1 MNKIKVHGALFTVA
15 LIYGANYTIA
25 KDVMGTL
32 PPLAVIIWR
41 IGGAGLLF
49 WLLHSIT
56 IKEKIQSKQDY
67 IRLFFCAVFGV
78 ATNQIMFLKGLAL
91 TTEINASVIMT
102 SSPILVLIASSI
114 ILKEKITGLKA
125 LGILMGGFGAFMMIG
140 GRNFEFATTT
150 AQGDI
155 FILVN
160 ASSYALYLVLVKP
173 LMSRYKAL
181 TITKWIFFFGFII
194 AAPLCFEQFQSVA
207 WEEVPWKI
215 YLGLAFVVLGTT
227 FAAYLLNAWSLG
239 FVNPSVVGSYI
250 YLQPILATVF
260 ALAWGRE
267 NTLTWE
273 KVGFGTLIFIGVYL
287 VSKKSSRTV

>member
-25 KDVMGTL
+25 KDVMETL

-56 IKEKIQSKQDY
+56 VKEKIQSKKDY
-67 IRLFFCAVFGV
+67 LRLLLCAIFGV
-78 ATNQIMFLKGLAL
+78 ATNQIMFLKGLSL

-102 SSPILVLIASSI
+102 SSPILVLVASSI
-114 ILKEKITGLKA
+114 ILKEKITGLKT
-125 LGILMGGFGAFMMIG
+125 LGILLGGFGAFMMIG
-140 GRNFEFATTT
+140 GTEFEFATKT
-150 AQGDI
+150 AKGDV
-155 FILVN
+155 FILIN

-173 LMSRYKAL
+173 LMARYKAL
-181 TITKWIFFFGFII
+181 TITKWLFFFGFII
-194 AAPLCFEQFQSVA
+194 ASPFCIEQFNTVA
-207 WEEVPWKI
+207 WAAVSWPV
-215 YLGLAFVVLGTT
+215 YAGLAFVVLGTT

-239 FVNPSVVGSYI
+239 FVNPSVVGAYI
-250 YLQPILATVF
+250 YLQPILATSF

-267 NTLTWE
+267 NTLTLE
-273 KVGFGTLIFIGVYL
+273 KVGFGLLIFIGVYL
-287 VSKKSSRTV
+287 VSKK